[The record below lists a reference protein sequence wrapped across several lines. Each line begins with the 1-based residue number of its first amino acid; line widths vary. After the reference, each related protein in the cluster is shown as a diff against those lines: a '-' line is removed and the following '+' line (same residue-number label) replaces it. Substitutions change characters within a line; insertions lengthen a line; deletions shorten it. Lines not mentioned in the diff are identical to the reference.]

1 MGVDPQF
8 LGGLNFTPDGMR
20 AIAMLRSPRSSL
32 VGALV
37 ITLVFAP
44 LAGAQVERAASA
56 SWVEETLKSMSL
68 DEKVGQLIVPAMV
81 GMFTPQSSEG
91 FQKIRRDIAEFHVGG
106 YHLLGD
112 VNILH
117 DPVGVAL
124 LINRMQEMARVP
136 LLITADLEGGAGLR
150 YRGAT
155 RLPRAMAIGATFDQE
170 MAYEAGRITASE
182 ARAIGINVNFYPVA
196 DVNNNPRNPIINIR
210 SFGGDP
216 ELVSSMVRAYIAGLQ
231 EWGVLATAKHFP
243 GHGDTSV
250 DSHLELPVIEAD
262 RDRLDRI
269 ELVPFKEAIK
279 SGVGAV
285 MTAHIA
291 LPKVDPSKVPATLSE
306 KVLTDL
312 LRRQM
317 GFQGL
322 IFTDAMDMRGVAAHY
337 PGGEAAVRALKAGAD
352 IILYPPD
359 TAEAFNAIK
368 QAVISGQIP
377 EKRIDESV
385 RRILWAKAGLRL
397 DEKRFVDLDQLDRI
411 LGNSEHKQTAMRMI
425 EGAITLVRNQKNVL
439 PLKLKPDQ
447 KVLFIAVVDR
457 DEGWREGEPGK
468 AFLAGLIKRHRNVT
482 AALASDQTSPAEFEL
497 IKKMASLADVI
508 IACGFIRVAAYKG
521 SIDLTEGQLG
531 LLRHLSR
538 LDKPFAF
545 VLFGSPYLISFV
557 PELPTYVLAYEY
569 YPDAEDA
576 ALRALLGEI
585 EFKGRLPIELAGFYG
600 IGHSASSR

>member
-1 MGVDPQF
+1 M
-8 LGGLNFTPDGMR
+8 
-20 AIAMLRSPRSSL
+20 
-32 VGALV
+32 
-37 ITLVFAP
+37 
-44 LAGAQVERAASA
+44 
-56 SWVEETLKSMSL
+56 
-68 DEKVGQLIVPAMV
+68 IVPAMV
-81 GMFTPQSSEG
+81 GMFAPQSSEE
-91 FQKIRRDIAEFHVGG
+91 FQKVKRDITEFHVGG
-106 YHLLGD
+106 YHLLGE

-124 LINRMQEMARVP
+124 LVNRMQEMARVP
-136 LLITADLEGGAGLR
+136 LLITADFEGGVGLR

-170 MAYEAGRITASE
+170 MAYQAGRITALE
-182 ARAIGINVNFYPVA
+182 ARAIGVNVNFYPVA

-216 ELVSSMVRAYIAGLQ
+216 ELVSSMARAYIAGLQ

-250 DSHLELPVIEAD
+250 DSHLELPVIDAD
-262 RDRLDRI
+262 RERLDRI
-269 ELVPFKEAIK
+269 ELVPFREAIR
-279 SGVGAV
+279 SGVAAI

-306 KVLTDL
+306 KVLGDL
-312 LRRQM
+312 LRREM
-317 GFQGL
+317 GFSGL

-337 PGGEAAVRALKAGAD
+337 PGGEAAVRAIKAGAD

-368 QAVISGQIP
+368 RAVLSGEIP

-385 RRILWAKAGLRL
+385 RRILEAKARLGL
-397 DEKRFVDLDQLDRI
+397 DKNRFVDLNQIDRV
-411 LGNSEHKQTAMRMI
+411 LGSGEHRQAAMRMI
-425 EGAITLVRNQKNVL
+425 EGAITLVRNERNML
-439 PLKLKPDQ
+439 PLKLRPDQ

-457 DEGWREGEPGK
+457 DDGWREGQPGRS
-468 AFLAGLIKRHRNVT
+468 FLTGLIKRHQNVV
-482 AALASDQTSPAEFEL
+482 AARASDQTSPAEFEL

-508 IACGFIRVAAYKG
+508 ITCGFIRVAAYKG
-521 SIDLTEGQLG
+521 SIDLTEGQLN
-531 LLRHLSR
+531 LLKYLSR

-569 YPDAEDA
+569 YPEAEEA
-576 ALRALLGEI
+576 ALKAVLGEI
-585 EFKGRLPIELAGFYG
+585 EFKGKLPIELAGFYG
-600 IGHSASSR
+600 IGHSASPR